1 MSDKLAG
8 QGPGPLRYVWLV
20 YLVALVFQPIF
31 DPDSGARDWLAAL
44 VLAAAFVPL
53 YLATF
58 RVRGD
63 RQVLTLIAAMVALA
77 VAGSLVNSGAAV
89 FVIYASAVAARLE
102 PVRRAVLVIAGL
114 VGAVGLMF
122 VISPVPSPYRL
133 ATFAPALIFTI
144 VIGAASIVDAERA
157 RARRR
162 LRLADEEIERLAA
175 LAERARIARDLHDL
189 LGHTLSVIVLKAEL
203 AGKLIALDAERAA
216 PEIADIERISRE
228 ALSEVRSAVTGYRAS
243 GLEAELIGAR
253 RALGAA
259 RVDVRIEADVPA
271 LPAEL
276 ESALALAVRESVT
289 NIVRH
294 AHAQHARIKV
304 GVAGDEVVLV
314 VSDDGTGARAPE
326 GSGLTGMRERISALD
341 GSVLVDGGVVDGGM
355 GTQVRVVLPLPPPV
369 DAEAATNTREPADGP
384 AAEGKGSGT

>member
-8 QGPGPLRYVWLV
+8 QSPGPLRYVWLI
-20 YLVALVFQPIF
+20 YLLALAFQPIF
-31 DPDSGARDWLAAL
+31 DPDSGAGDWLAAV
-44 VLAAAFVPL
+44 VLAAAFVPI
-53 YLATF
+53 YVATL
-58 RVRGD
+58 RVRSD

-77 VAGSLVNSGAAV
+77 VAGSLVNSGTAV
-89 FVIYASAVAARLE
+89 FVIYASAVAARLQ

-114 VGAVGLMF
+114 VGAVVLMF
-122 VISPVPSPYRL
+122 VISPVPFPYRL

-144 VIGAASIVDAERA
+144 VIGAASIVDAEGG

-162 LRLADEEIERLAA
+162 LLLADEEIERLAA

-203 AGKLIALDAERAA
+203 AGKLIALDPGRAA
-216 PEIADIERISRE
+216 PEVADIERIGRE
-228 ALSEVRSAVTGYRAS
+228 ALSEVRTAVTGYRAS
-243 GLEAELIGAR
+243 GLEAELTGAR
-253 RALGAA
+253 RALRAA
-259 RVDVRIEADVPA
+259 QVDVEIETDVPA

-294 AHAQHARIKV
+294 AHAEHARINV

-314 VSDDGTGARAPE
+314 VGDDGSGARAPE
-326 GSGLTGMRERISALD
+326 GSGLTGMRERISALA
-341 GSVLVDGGVVDGGM
+341 GSVVVDGGA
-355 GTQVRVVLPLPPPV
+355 GTQVRVVLPLPPHV
-369 DAEAATNTREPADGP
+369 DPESATSTREPADGTP
-384 AAEGKGSGT
+384 VEGRASAT

>member
-1 MSDKLAG
+1 M
-8 QGPGPLRYVWLV
+8 
-20 YLVALVFQPIF
+20 
-31 DPDSGARDWLAAL
+31 
-44 VLAAAFVPL
+44 LAAAFVPI
-53 YLATF
+53 YVASF

-63 RQVLTLIAAMVALA
+63 QQVLALIAAMVALA
-77 VAGSLVNSGAAV
+77 VAGSLVNSGTAV

-114 VGAVGLMF
+114 VGAVVLMF
-122 VISPVPSPYRL
+122 VISPVPFPYRL

-144 VIGAASIVDAERA
+144 VIGAASIVDAERG

-162 LRLADEEIERLAA
+162 LLLADEEIERLAA

-189 LGHTLSVIVLKAEL
+189 LGHTLSLIVLKAEL
-203 AGKLIALDAERAA
+203 AGKLIALDAGRAA
-216 PEIADIERISRE
+216 PEVADIERIGRE
-228 ALSEVRSAVTGYRAS
+228 ALSEVRTAVTGYRAS
-243 GLEAELIGAR
+243 GLEAELTGAR

-259 RVDVRIEADVPA
+259 QVDVEIEADVPA

-294 AHAQHARIKV
+294 AHAQHARINV

-314 VSDDGTGARAPE
+314 VGDDGSGARAPE

-341 GSVLVDGGVVDGGM
+341 GSVVVDGGRERRFASCCRFRPPSTRNPRPAR
-355 GTQVRVVLPLPPPV
+355 GNLRTALPLRAGRVRHERPDRP
-369 DAEAATNTREPADGP
+369 RGGP
-384 AAEGKGSGT
+384 AHGARGLGNAARPGAGHRRRGHGARW